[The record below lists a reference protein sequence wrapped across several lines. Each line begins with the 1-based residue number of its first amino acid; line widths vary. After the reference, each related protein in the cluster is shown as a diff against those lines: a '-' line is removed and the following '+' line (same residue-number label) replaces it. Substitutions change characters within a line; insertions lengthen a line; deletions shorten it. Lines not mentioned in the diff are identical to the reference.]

1 MKLNLN
7 LLNLKQNTLLL
18 GAKNPGEIAKS
29 IMDDF
34 GLWVK
39 GGAVSY
45 ATFQFMLGCIS
56 YMSKEPQKHSAGKDH
71 MTHAA
76 MGLVGVFVASTVMS
90 YLETKSMGWV

>member
-1 MKLNLN
+1 MKAKMFSLVHNSMIV
-7 LLNLKQNTLLL
+7 
-18 GAKNPGEIAKS
+18 GAKDPGQIAKS

-34 GLWVK
+34 GMWVK

-71 MTHAA
+71 MVHAA
-76 MGLVGVFVASTVMS
+76 MGLVGVFVASTVMA
-90 YLETKSMGWV
+90 YLETKSKGWA